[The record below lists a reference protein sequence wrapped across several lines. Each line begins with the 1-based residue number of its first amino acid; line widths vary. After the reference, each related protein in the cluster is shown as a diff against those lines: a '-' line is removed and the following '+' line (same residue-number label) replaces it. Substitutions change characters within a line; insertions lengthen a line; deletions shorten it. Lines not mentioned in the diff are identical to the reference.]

1 MIIRLPHK
9 VRRLVASFAKQPRDP
24 RYIFVL
30 IFGALLFLLTMVQA
44 LNAGWFDSI
53 ERPIFQDVNNLPHYF
68 QGIMVVLT
76 QFGSFGSFI
85 VWVPVA
91 WYLVNRRA
99 AATLAASGF
108 AAWLIA
114 KVAKLIVHRGR
125 PQDLLD
131 SVHLFNSEHFSGYG
145 FPSGHAT
152 FSAACATVLYY
163 QVPARY
169 KKYVLL
175 VVFLVGLSRMYL
187 GAHFPL
193 DVLGGWA
200 LGAMTGAGIMLI
212 AGSSRKTIAV
222 PRIKRAL
229 ARQGYDMQ
237 HVHFADVDA
246 RGSRP
251 LFMEDARGKHYFG
264 KIFGL
269 EEHAADWLFKL
280 YRFFRYKNLQAEE
293 PYLSGR
299 RNVEIESFFTLW
311 ARKSGVRVPNV
322 VDLLRIGNHWL
333 LLQEKLDATSLSDT
347 KRVTEKTLEDAW
359 KQVRKLHGSNIAH
372 RDLRAANLMVDK
384 KGQVWVIDFC
394 FAESAPQP
402 RRKRMDIAELLM
414 SMALVV
420 GAKRTVAAAA
430 SVLDRDELK
439 KAMPYMQKSVFSGAT
454 RQGLRADKSLLKDVM
469 LELHKILGTEE
480 NDINQANIDRLNGKR
495 LLNILLL
502 AVFVYAVLPQLKIF
516 SGTLHH
522 LNSVNPVWVAIVVL
536 FSVLTYIAAAYVYVA
551 LSNVPLK
558 LREVTLVQLAASFMS
573 KVVPGGLGSTSLN
586 ARYLTRAGVEA
597 ADASAVIIVQGTIGF
612 VMFIVPLL
620 IFLLVGGED
629 LRDLLKFHLSIR
641 VVYGVLVALVVA
653 GGVLAMSK
661 SVRTKVLEGFA
672 KLRDALRD
680 ISSNP
685 TELSLAS
692 AASLG
697 ITLCY
702 IVCLF
707 AAVHA
712 FGVALSWPAIILVY
726 ASAIIAKS
734 AVPTPGGLGPLEI
747 AMAASMVALGVDRGA
762 AFAVVVLYRLAT
774 FWVPIP
780 FSLLAYRYVNKRH
793 II

>member
-1 MIIRLPHK
+1 MFSTIAAR
-9 VRRLVASFAKQPRDP
+9 VRAVLKSLAKQPRDP
-24 RYIFVL
+24 RYIFILIVGAL
-30 IFGALLFLLTMVQA
+30 IFVLTMVQA

-53 ERPIFQDVNNLPHYF
+53 ERPIFQDINNLPHF
-68 QGIMVVLT
+68 LQGIMVLLT

-85 VWVPVA
+85 IWVPVA

-99 AATLAASGF
+99 AVTLVASGVL
-108 AAWLIA
+108 AWFVA
-114 KVAKLIVHRGR
+114 KLAKLIVHRGR
-125 PQDLLD
+125 PQDMLD
-131 SVHLFNSEHFSGYG
+131 SVHLFSSEHFSGYG

-163 QVPARY
+163 QVSARY
-169 KKYVLL
+169 KKYILL
-175 VVFLVGLSRMYL
+175 VVFLVGVSRMYL

-200 LGAMTGAGIMLI
+200 LGAMVGAGVMLA

-229 ARQGYDMQ
+229 TRQGYEMN
-237 HVHFADVDA
+237 HVHFANVDA

-251 LFMEDARGKHYFG
+251 LFLEDTNGKEYFG

-333 LLQEKLDATSLSDT
+333 LLQEKLDATSLSDM
-347 KRVTEKTLEDAW
+347 KRVTNSTLEDAW
-359 KQVRKLHGSNIAH
+359 RQVRKLHDGNLAH

-384 KGQVWVIDFC
+384 QGKVWIIDFG

-420 GAKRTVAAAA
+420 GAKRTVAAAVK
-430 SVLDRDELK
+430 VLEKQDLK
-439 KAMPYMQKSVFSGAT
+439 SALPYIQKSVLSGAT
-454 RQGLRADKSLLKDVM
+454 RQGLRAQKGLLKEV
-469 LELHKILGTEE
+469 LEALHTTLGTSEDE
-480 NDINQANIDRLNGKR
+480 VKQVTIDRFNSKR
-495 LLNILLL
+495 LLNIGLL
-502 AVFVYAVLPQLKIF
+502 AVFIYIVLPQFKLF
-516 SGTLHH
+516 SGTLHS
-522 LNSVNPVWVAIVVL
+522 LQTINPFWVAVVVL
-536 FSVLTYIAAAYVYVA
+536 FSVLTYVAAALVYVA

-558 LREVTLVQLAASFMS
+558 LREATLVQLAASFVS
-573 KVVPGGLGSTSLN
+573 KIVPGGLGSTSLN
-586 ARYLTRAGVEA
+586 ARYLTRAGMDT
-597 ADASAVIIVQGTIGF
+597 ADASAVIVAQGGIGF
-612 VMFIVPLL
+612 IMFIVPLL
-620 IFLLVGGED
+620 LFLLIGGED
-629 LRDLLKFHLSIR
+629 LRDMLKFHISSH
-641 VVYGVLVALVVA
+641 GVLSAAIALAFA
-653 GGVLAMSK
+653 GTVLAASK
-661 SVRTKVLEGFA
+661 TVRGKVIQGLS

-685 TELSLAS
+685 AEVTLAAGVS
-692 AASLG
+692 FG

-702 IVCLF
+702 IACLY

-712 FGVALSWPAIILVY
+712 FGVALAWPAIILTY

-734 AVPTPGGLGPLEI
+734 AIPTPGGLGPLEI
-747 AMAASMVALGVDRGA
+747 AMAASMVGFGVDRGE
-762 AFAVVVLYRLAT
+762 AFAIVVLYRLAT
-774 FWVPIP
+774 FWVPVP
-780 FSLLAYRYVNKRH
+780 FSLLAYRYVNHRRLV
-793 II
+793 